1 MSGKYVSEDL
11 GEEQKQHIANHIDYY
26 KARYAKHKGEWLT
39 DETCMEYREQAK
51 KAPSQGNQDIG
62 VRRRLREELQEKYGL
77 CEVEAVNILDGVHS
91 HEYVEK
97 YKLIHAIQNV
107 DEWVGPYLEKAKKRK
122 NAEKQESESVS
133 D

>member
-1 MSGKYVSEDL
+1 MNGKYVSEDL
-11 GEEQKQHIANHIDYY
+11 SEEQKQHIANHLNYY
-26 KARYAKHKGEWLT
+26 KARYANHKGEWLT

-51 KAPSQGNQDIG
+51 KASNQGNQDIG
-62 VRRRLREELQEKYGL
+62 ERRRLREELQERYGL
-77 CEVEAVNILDGVHS
+77 PEVEAINILDGIRS

-107 DEWVGPYLEKAKKRK
+107 DEWVRPYLEKAKNKK
-122 NAEKQESESVS
+122 NVEKQENVS